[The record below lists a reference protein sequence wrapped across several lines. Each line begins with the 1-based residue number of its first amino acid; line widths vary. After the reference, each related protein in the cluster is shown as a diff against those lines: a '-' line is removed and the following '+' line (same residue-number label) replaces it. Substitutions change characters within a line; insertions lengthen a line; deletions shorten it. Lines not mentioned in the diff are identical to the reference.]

1 MNVLHIDSS
10 ALGSA
15 SASRQLTA
23 AAVQALRELISDATV
38 TYRDLAEAPPTHLSG
53 HLLQLLRAQPGTQS
67 PEPSAGMAA
76 EVQLTE
82 TLIQEL
88 LLADVLVL
96 GSPMYNFSIPSPL
109 KAWIDRIA
117 QAGRTFQYSERG
129 PVGLCAGKKALIVSS
144 RGSAL
149 SGTPIEVAIRRPTS
163 RLS

>member
-1 MNVLHIDSS
+1 MNVLHIGSS

-23 AAVQALRELISDATV
+23 AAVKALRELVSDVTV
-38 TYRDLAEAPPTHLSG
+38 TYRDLAEAPPSHLSG
-53 HLLQLLRAQPGTQS
+53 HLLQLLRAQPGAQS

-96 GSPMYNFSIPSPL
+96 GSPMINFYIPNPL
-109 KAWIDRIA
+109 NSWFDR
-117 QAGRTFQYSERG
+117 
-129 PVGLCAGKKALIVSS
+129 
-144 RGSAL
+144 SAK
-149 SGTPIEVAIRRPTS
+149 V
-163 RLS
+163 